1 MSSKQVQRG
10 EIISFVTAGAVAVDA
25 PVVIGNLVGVAL
37 TAAAGAAETIE
48 VAIAQVYNL
57 PKVDAAVIAQ
67 GERVIFDVSAN
78 GGIGEV
84 DDENATPAAGDVSN
98 FGVAFE
104 AKGATT
110 GEDIAVLLT
119 PGSGT
124 VT

>member
-1 MSSKQVQRG
+1 MSNKRVQNGRSIDVTLG
-10 EIISFVTAGAVAVDA
+10 ADITAGA
-25 PVVIGNLVGVAL
+25 PIVVGNLVAVASVDGL
-37 TAAAGAAETIE
+37 TGETIACRVSE
-48 VAIAQVYNL
+48 VHNL

-67 GERVIFDVSAN
+67 GERVIFDVSA
-78 GGIGEV
+78 GADGEV

-98 FGVAFE
+98 FGVAWE

-119 PGSGT
+119 PGTGT